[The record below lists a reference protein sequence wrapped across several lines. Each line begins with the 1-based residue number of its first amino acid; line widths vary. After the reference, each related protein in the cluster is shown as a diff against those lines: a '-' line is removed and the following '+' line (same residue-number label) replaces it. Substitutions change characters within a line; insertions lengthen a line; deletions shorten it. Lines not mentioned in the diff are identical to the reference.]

1 MKRADKRR
9 FRLVESVVKSR
20 QEMSGRL
27 GQVTCPVML
36 LAIGVFAD
44 GAADV
49 RWLIPPPDA
58 ARELPGKGHAWVVGR
73 GLEESRAK

>member
-1 MKRADKRR
+1 
-9 FRLVESVVKSR
+9 
-20 QEMSGRL
+20 
-27 GQVTCPVML
+27 ML